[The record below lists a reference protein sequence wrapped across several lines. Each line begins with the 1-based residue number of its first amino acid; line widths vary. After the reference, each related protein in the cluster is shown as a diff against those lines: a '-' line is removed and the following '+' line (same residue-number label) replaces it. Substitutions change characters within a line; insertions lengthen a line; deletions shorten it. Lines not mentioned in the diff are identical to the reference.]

1 MGTQQTPRQRK
12 IAAALQKE
20 LSTMLQEAVR
30 EQGVSNLVVSIT
42 KVYVTIDLSLAKIF
56 LSIFPKNK
64 AKKYLNG
71 IQENAFQINCD
82 LASRMRNQLRRMPK
96 FYFYI
101 DDSLDY
107 VEEIENALKKSQNSI
122 HKTEFLSEK
131 QKNKWKNRVSQE
143 IKLAMDVQK
152 RLMPKRDMDH
162 FPIFGLNIPA
172 REISGDFYD
181 FFLHDDEIYFTLSDV
196 SGKGVNAGMVMAKAI
211 TLFKI
216 YSKNNTANKSI
227 LALNK
232 LNLEVKQGEIF
243 GLLGPDGAGKT
254 SLMKE
259 IANHV
264 KDGAMAYLNRQYK
277 IVSIVFAVILLVE
290 FYL

>member
-1 MGTQQTPRQRK
+1 MATQQTPRQKK

-20 LSTMLQEAVR
+20 LSTMLQETIR
-30 EQGVSNLVVSIT
+30 EQGITNLLVSVT

-107 VEEIENALKKSQNSI
+107 VEEIENALKKSQNPI

-131 QKNKWKNRVSQE
+131 QKNK
-143 IKLAMDVQK
+143 
-152 RLMPKRDMDH
+152 
-162 FPIFGLNIPA
+162 
-172 REISGDFYD
+172 
-181 FFLHDDEIYFTLSDV
+181 
-196 SGKGVNAGMVMAKAI
+196 
-211 TLFKI
+211 
-216 YSKNNTANKSI
+216 
-227 LALNK
+227 
-232 LNLEVKQGEIF
+232 
-243 GLLGPDGAGKT
+243 
-254 SLMKE
+254 
-259 IANHV
+259 
-264 KDGAMAYLNRQYK
+264 
-277 IVSIVFAVILLVE
+277 
-290 FYL
+290 

>member
-1 MGTQQTPRQRK
+1 METQQTPRQKK

-20 LSTMLQEAVR
+20 LSTMLQETIR
-30 EQGVSNLVVSIT
+30 EQGITNLLVSVT

-131 QKNKWKNRVSQE
+131 QKNK
-143 IKLAMDVQK
+143 
-152 RLMPKRDMDH
+152 
-162 FPIFGLNIPA
+162 
-172 REISGDFYD
+172 
-181 FFLHDDEIYFTLSDV
+181 
-196 SGKGVNAGMVMAKAI
+196 
-211 TLFKI
+211 
-216 YSKNNTANKSI
+216 
-227 LALNK
+227 
-232 LNLEVKQGEIF
+232 
-243 GLLGPDGAGKT
+243 
-254 SLMKE
+254 
-259 IANHV
+259 
-264 KDGAMAYLNRQYK
+264 
-277 IVSIVFAVILLVE
+277 
-290 FYL
+290 